1 MNGATLTV
9 QLQEGTDSGRIT
21 QLIGLIPGIQSVN
34 CSDLVL
40 TDDPSPKRK
49 RERQRNPVF
58 DALAVLD
65 CPNLNELTQS
75 AGSRVAKALSQIGS
89 VCPGVTAKD
98 IQTRAANYRLHLPN
112 ASLTSTALAAHW
124 GRCAGPPIVVER
136 RAVTPHW
143 KLIKDIEE
151 RLATHPAN
159 PRWVGYVRGAAS
171 PGEVSDYQ
179 VLTDKLRALKED
191 VL

>member
-9 QLQEGTDSGRIT
+9 QLQEGADSSRIT
-21 QLIGLIPGIQSVN
+21 QLIGLLPGVESVQS
-34 CSDLVL
+34 SQLVL
-40 TDDPSPKRK
+40 NGTEPSPKR
-49 RERQRNPVF
+49 ERPRNPLF

-65 CPNLNELTQS
+65 CPNLAELTQS
-75 AGSRVAKALSQIGS
+75 AGSRVAKALSQIRAVS
-89 VCPGVTAKD
+89 QDVTVKD
-98 IQTRAANYRLHLPN
+98 IQNRAANYRLHLPN

-143 KLIKDIEE
+143 KLIKDIEAKLE
-151 RLATHPAN
+151 THPAN

-171 PGEVSDYQ
+171 MGEINDYQ

-191 VL
+191 VQ

>member
-21 QLIGLIPGIQSVN
+21 QLIGLIPGVQSVT

-40 TDDPSPKRK
+40 TDEPSPKR
-49 RERQRNPVF
+49 ERPRNLLF

-65 CPNLNELTQS
+65 CPNLTELTQS
-75 AGSRVAKALSQIGS
+75 AGSRVAKALSQIRAVS
-89 VCPGVTAKD
+89 PDVAVED
-98 IQTRAANYRLHLPN
+98 IRNRAANYRLHLPN

-179 VLTDKLRALKED
+179 VLTERLRALKED
-191 VL
+191 VQ